1 MSEAIVVA
9 PEDVERTISSFTRL
23 DQRGDKRAMNKL
35 AQRLQKEQ
43 PHLLQYAAQVRTDH
57 GDTVGEA
64 SVFYATLVWSMF
76 DRGREATLPRLT
88 PKNLQDAESI
98 VTDGLSAVS
107 GLAEKPVHERF
118 APKLADQQPHVLG
131 KLKELIEEDVREKA
145 MTEETAA
152 VIFRPTQVV
161 LEAFHAAMTGERP
174 GERQGTVV
182 HEEPKVGRNEP
193 CPCGSGKKY
202 KKCHGAAA

>member
-9 PEDVERTISSFTRL
+9 PEDVDRTIASFTRL

-43 PHLLQYAAQVRTDH
+43 PHLLQYAAQVRTEH

-88 PKNLQDAESI
+88 PKNLQDAEAV
-98 VTDGLSAVS
+98 VTEALAAVP
-107 GLAEKPVHERF
+107 GVAEKPIHERF
-118 APKLADQQPHVLG
+118 APKLA
-131 KLKELIEEDVREKA
+131 
-145 MTEETAA
+145 
-152 VIFRPTQVV
+152 
-161 LEAFHAAMTGERP
+161 
-174 GERQGTVV
+174 
-182 HEEPKVGRNEP
+182 
-193 CPCGSGKKY
+193 
-202 KKCHGAAA
+202 